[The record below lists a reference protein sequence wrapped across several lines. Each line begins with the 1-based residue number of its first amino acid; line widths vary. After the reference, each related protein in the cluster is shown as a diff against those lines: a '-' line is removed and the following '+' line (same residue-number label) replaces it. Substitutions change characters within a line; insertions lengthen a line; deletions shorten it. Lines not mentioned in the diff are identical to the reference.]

1 MGAFYSTKNSGLKF
15 RKFHVPNETVYSG
28 CTDPT
33 QATARLVIVL
43 VSRIQKSGTGDN
55 KFVKLKG
62 TKVVPN
68 CVPITESRSS
78 PFHFISNRNFQD
90 FGLKEKRSIFPP
102 ITAILT
108 LYKLTLFVSF
118 LLIIIS

>member
-1 MGAFYSTKNSGLKF
+1 M
-15 RKFHVPNETVYSG
+15 PNGTVYSG

-33 QATARLVIVL
+33 QATAGLVIIL

-62 TKVVPN
+62 TKVVSN
-68 CVPITESRSS
+68 CVPVTENRSS
-78 PFHFISNRNFQD
+78 PFHFISDRNFRD
-90 FGLKEKRSIFPP
+90 FGLNLKRSIFPP
-102 ITAILT
+102 ITAFLT

>member
-15 RKFHVPNETVYSG
+15 RKFHVPNGTVYSG

-62 TKVVPN
+62 TKVLPN
-68 CVPITESRSS
+68 CVPVTENRSS
-78 PFHFISNRNFQD
+78 PFHFISNRNFRD
-90 FGLKEKRSIFPP
+90 FGLNVKRSIFPP

>member
-15 RKFHVPNETVYSG
+15 RKFHVPNGTVYSG

-33 QATARLVIVL
+33 QATAGLVIIL
-43 VSRIQKSGTGDN
+43 VRRIQKSGTGDN

-62 TKVVPN
+62 TKVVLN
-68 CVPITESRSS
+68 CVPVTENRSS
-78 PFHFISNRNFQD
+78 PFHFISDRNFRD
-90 FGLKEKRSIFPP
+90 FGLNLKRSIFPA
-102 ITAILT
+102 ITAFLT